1 MKYFCSISF
10 GLLDVDIGAHDF
22 YKRTK
27 KEDENSTIKYLLLSI
42 DDYERL
48 LSFLSEAC
56 MELHLQMV

>member
-10 GLLDVDIGAHDF
+10 GLHDVDIGAHDF

-27 KEDENSTIKYLLLSI
+27 KEDENSTIKFLFLSI
-42 DDYERL
+42 DDYERR